1 MEKPKENTIAKI
13 DDLNSA
19 LTESALSEPGKELI
33 GALARR
39 CHNMNIH
46 KAKLVD
52 RPHSR
57 GIGVRNALEYAP
69 HAILQRLQQCRTSN
83 SYAGTQVFL

>member
-52 RPHSR
+52 RPH
-57 GIGVRNALEYAP
+57 
-69 HAILQRLQQCRTSN
+69 AILQRLQCRTSN